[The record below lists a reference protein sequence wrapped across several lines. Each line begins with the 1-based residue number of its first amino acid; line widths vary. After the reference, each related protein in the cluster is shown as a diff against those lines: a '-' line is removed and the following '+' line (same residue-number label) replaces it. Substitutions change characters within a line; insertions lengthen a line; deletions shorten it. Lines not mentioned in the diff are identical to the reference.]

1 MYASTLLLTMGITIV
16 EVFAP
21 SSGGIAISSDG
32 STAYLVLSET
42 ARAGGKGSQVYALDV
57 ASARLRALTDGPG
70 RVTWLD
76 LGPWEKRI
84 VFQRLAAESSYVAV
98 LDLRKGVSVP
108 VHASSRPVVNPRW
121 VMGPPGLLLGREWVA
136 KGAPWRWL
144 LQAPG
149 GGLMPIQ
156 VPESTTTGFGR
167 SGISRRWLA
176 LPVLVPVDMDKEA
189 EAPGRTRL
197 LDLLEMK
204 WRSTVRV
211 VDLTALRR
219 SRREAA
225 AGLPSRCVA
234 RWPGKHGLG
243 ECRVDLAFDPA
254 GKRLVA
260 ARREG
265 FYPNG
270 ETVFFELDPEGE
282 KEPAR
287 LFADARAF
295 RPTWTPDGNGLV
307 YLRGFGHDD
316 DWWELVLW
324 RPDLKQPQVLARF
337 PEEFGHWVST
347 WRWLDDERLRVVHH
361 CDADIYVF
369 DTGPGEV
376 ERVGRYLRG
385 DRVRVLKA
393 AADLERAMAAVPD
406 LSKPPSAGGWPEA
419 YAPLVKQIAE
429 AVGKS
434 QEEARGLIERMRQK
448 AAVWEKVPVVTP
460 LEVNE
465 SGDAKPFW
473 PPVLSE

>member
-1 MYASTLLLTMGITIV
+1 
-16 EVFAP
+16 
-21 SSGGIAISSDG
+21 
-32 STAYLVLSET
+32 
-42 ARAGGKGSQVYALDV
+42 
-57 ASARLRALTDGPG
+57 
-70 RVTWLD
+70 
-76 LGPWEKRI
+76 
-84 VFQRLAAESSYVAV
+84 
-98 LDLRKGVSVP
+98 
-108 VHASSRPVVNPRW
+108 
-121 VMGPPGLLLGREWVA
+121 
-136 KGAPWRWL
+136 
-144 LQAPG
+144 
-149 GGLMPIQ
+149 MPIQ
-156 VPESTTTGFGR
+156 VPESATTGFGR
-167 SGISRRWLA
+167 SGISRQRLA
-176 LPVLVPVDMDKEA
+176 LPVLVPVDMDEEA

-234 RWPGKHGLG
+234 RWPGKHGLL

-260 ARREG
+260 APREG
-265 FYPNG
+265 FYPKG

-324 RPDLKQPQVLARF
+324 RPDLKQPQVLARL
-337 PEEFGHWVST
+337 PDEFGHWVTT
-347 WRWLDDERLRVVHH
+347 WRWLADKRLRVVHH
-361 CDADIYVF
+361 CGAGIYVF

-376 ERVGRYLRG
+376 ERVGRYLRRG
-385 DRVRVLKA
+385 RVRVLKA

-406 LSKPPSAGGWPEA
+406 LSKPPSAGGWPEV

-434 QEEARGLIERMRQK
+434 QEEVRGLIEQMRQK